1 MNWQIDVAG
10 RARKQL
16 NRLPSKDKDRIERV
30 IDEMEQDPFAGDIEK
45 MVGQENVWRR
55 RIGAYRVFYEV
66 FISQKMV
73 HISIIHRRTSNTY

>member
-1 MNWQIDVAG
+1 MNWQIDVAS

-16 NRLPSKDKDRIERV
+16 NRLPSKDKDKIQGV
-30 IDEMEQDPFAGDIEK
+30 IDEMEQDPFVGDIEK

-73 HISIIHRRTSNTY
+73 HISIIHRRTSSTY